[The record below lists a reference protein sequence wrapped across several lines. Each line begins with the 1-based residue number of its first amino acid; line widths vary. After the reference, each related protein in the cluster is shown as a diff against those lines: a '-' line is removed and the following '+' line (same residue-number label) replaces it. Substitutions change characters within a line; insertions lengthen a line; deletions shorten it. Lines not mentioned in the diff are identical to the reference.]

1 MESLED
7 FLKIRKRKY
16 DGLDVYEVKLD
27 LKMVKPISKNIPPE
41 IEEEIRKAELIL
53 LKYDYLEKLFKL
65 GFEWLEKRKLR
76 NCRFYG
82 NDIIVVPYIREGLII
97 MHPNTFA
104 KFLNDCTYMFNFQ
117 EIFNSKE
124 YLKDREKS
132 KDGNKDEGNH

>member
-7 FLKIRKRKY
+7 FLKIRKRKFN
-16 DGLDVYEVKLD
+16 GLDVYEVRLD
-27 LKMVKPISKNIPPE
+27 LRMFQTISKNIP
-41 IEEEIRKAELIL
+41 EEVRKEVEKAELIL
-53 LKYDYLEKLFKL
+53 LKHSYLEKLFKL

-82 NDIIVVPYIREGLII
+82 NDIIIVPYIREGLII

-117 EIFNSKE
+117 ETLNNEEHILDK
-124 YLKDREKS
+124 KWKRD
-132 KDGNKDEGNH
+132 D